1 MGSTIIDVAKK
12 CGYSKA
18 TVSRAYTEPDC
29 VSEKA
34 KSKIYAAAKSLN
46 YTPNA
51 IARAMVR
58 RRTEN
63 IAFIIHE
70 KQSPAVLNPF
80 YSPILE
86 AVMRESAR
94 RNYSVFVMTNLDVQ
108 HRNGEVSIK
117 KQMDGVIFVGEAD
130 PVVIGKL
137 REQKIPVVLL
147 NNCLDMENL
156 LCITTSHYGGAVSAV
171 SHLCDQGHRR
181 IGLLAGRFSP
191 QVNEARYKGYFDTLS
206 LRGLKTDPRYIQDI
220 DPTLEAG
227 EQAMRNLLQLEDRP
241 TAVFCTNDTV
251 AAGAMKAVI
260 RAGLRIP
267 EDMAI
272 VGFDDSTV
280 SHIVEPELTTVRIDM
295 DRMGRLAAEKL
306 FDLIDG
312 KPSAETRIEIPT
324 ELIVRKSSQHTKF
337 VSE

>member
-1 MGSTIIDVAKK
+1 MASTIVDVAKK

-18 TVSRAYTEPDC
+18 TVSRAYTEPDR
-29 VSEKA
+29 VSERA
-34 KSKIYAAAKSLN
+34 RSKIYAAAKSLN
-46 YTPNA
+46 YSPNA

-58 RRTEN
+58 QRTEN

-94 RNYSVFVMTNLDVQ
+94 RSYSVFVVTNQDVQ
-108 HRNGEVSIK
+108 LPNGDVYIK
-117 KQMDGVIFVGEAD
+117 KQMDGVIFVGEAN
-130 PVVIGKL
+130 PEVIGKL

-147 NNCLDMENL
+147 NNFLDMEDL
-156 LCITTSHYGGAVSAV
+156 LCITTGHYEGAVSAV
-171 SHLCDQGHRR
+171 EHLCRRGHRR

-191 QVNEARYKGYFDTLS
+191 QVNEARYNGYFDALA
-206 LRGLKTDPRYIQDI
+206 RQGLKADPRYVLDI

-227 EQAMRNLLQLEDRP
+227 EEAMARLLEMEERP

-267 EDMAI
+267 KDMAV
-272 VGFDDSTV
+272 VGFDDSSV
-280 SHIVEPELTTVRIDM
+280 SRIVEPELTTVRIDM
-295 DRMGRLAAEKL
+295 DQMGRLAAEKL

-312 KPSAETRIEIPT
+312 RPLDRKKIVIPT
-324 ELIVRKSSQHTKF
+324 ELIVRKSS
-337 VSE
+337 